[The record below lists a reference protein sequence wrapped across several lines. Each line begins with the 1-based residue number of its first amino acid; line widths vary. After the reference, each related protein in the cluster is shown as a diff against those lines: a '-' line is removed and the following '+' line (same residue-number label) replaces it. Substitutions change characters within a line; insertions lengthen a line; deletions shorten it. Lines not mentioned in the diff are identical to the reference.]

1 MSTEENWETPVS
13 DPLASAQ
20 APWLE
25 GKVALVAGGGLSGP
39 LGGVGFALAWLY
51 ARNGA
56 AIAVVDRDE
65 AAAARTVEAIRS
77 AGGQAEAFLA
87 DLTDPDSTTA
97 AIDAAHEHFG
107 RLDVV
112 ADSVG
117 GTGVQPIFE
126 ATEDQWD
133 LAMDLNLKSV
143 WYVLRA
149 AQKHMTRGGAMVTI
163 SSGAAEGRGP
173 GMPYSIA
180 KSALEK
186 LSVGAAGTLADRG
199 IRVNCVRVGMIWG
212 AFAARGMTEEQREFR
227 RQNVAMQ
234 TEGNNWDIAA
244 AAFFL
249 TTDQSRWITGQ
260 VLSVD
265 GGGNKPQ
272 NTGSAGGT
280 RPPKAN

>member
-1 MSTEENWETPVS
+1 MSAEENWQTPVS

-20 APWLE
+20 SPWLE

-56 AIAVVDRDE
+56 AIAVVDRDA

-77 AGGQAEAFLA
+77 SGGQAEAFLA

-149 AQKHMTRGGAMVTI
+149 GQKHMTRGGAMVTI

-186 LSVGAAGTLADRG
+186 LSVGAAGTLAERG

-265 GGGNKPQ
+265 GGGNRPQ
-272 NTGSAGGT
+272 NTG
-280 RPPKAN
+280 

>member
-1 MSTEENWETPVS
+1 MSAEENWQTPVS

-20 APWLE
+20 SPWLE

-56 AIAVVDRDE
+56 AIAVVDRDA

-77 AGGQAEAFLA
+77 SGGQAEAFLA

-149 AQKHMTRGGAMVTI
+149 GQKHMTRGGAMVTI

-186 LSVGAAGTLADRG
+186 LSVGAAGTLAERG

-265 GGGNKPQ
+265 GGGNRPQ
-272 NTGSAGGT
+272 NTGSAGGG
-280 RPPKAN
+280 RPPKAT